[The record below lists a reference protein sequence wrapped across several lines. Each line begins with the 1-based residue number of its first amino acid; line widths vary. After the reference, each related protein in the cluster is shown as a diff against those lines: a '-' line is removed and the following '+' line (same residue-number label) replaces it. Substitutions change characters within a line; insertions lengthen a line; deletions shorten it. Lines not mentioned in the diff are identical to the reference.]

1 VSRPLEWIGTR
12 PIVTNG
18 PRKGQGELV
27 RRRLGWWLLIAVLAA
42 GCTSHANERTVSDHT
57 DIRFMQHM
65 VPHLLQTAAIV
76 DLAGE
81 QLTRPK
87 LGRLAD
93 MISQQSHAHLQQLQG
108 WLASR
113 GLAPYDPQQD
123 PNRRKETDLARLSR
137 VHGAGFDRAFLKVM
151 TARQRTGLRMAA
163 AEARDGGLPEV
174 RELAREMVAELQAQ
188 IRQMTELT
196 RA

>member
-1 VSRPLEWIGTR
+1 
-12 PIVTNG
+12 
-18 PRKGQGELV
+18 V
-27 RRRLGWWLLIAVLAA
+27 RRRLGWWLLVAVLAA
-42 GCTSHANERTVSDHT
+42 GCTTSDANEQTVSDHT
-57 DIRFMQHM
+57 DIWFMQHM
-65 VPHLLQTAAIV
+65 IPHLLQTAAIV
-76 DLAGE
+76 DLAGD

-93 MISQQSHAHLQQLQG
+93 MISQQSHAHLQLLQG

-113 GLAPYDPQQD
+113 GLAPYDPHQD

-137 VHGAGFDRAFLKVM
+137 LHGARFDQAFLKVM

-163 AEARDGGLPEV
+163 VEARDGGLAEV
-174 RELAREMVAELQAQ
+174 CELAREMVAELQAQ